1 MYTAQVPAIDMNKLN
16 FFIVQFVTDL
26 DAAVR
31 TGMVDVVAKAG
42 FKRLRRCYGSSLQH
56 CLGGSLVI

>member
-1 MYTAQVPAIDMNKLN
+1 MYTARASAIDMNKLN

-42 FKRLRRCYGSSLQH
+42 FNRFRRVTETPFNIAYEARP
-56 CLGGSLVI
+56 

>member
-1 MYTAQVPAIDMNKLN
+1 MNKLN

-31 TGMVDVVAKAG
+31 TGMVDVVAKA
-42 FKRLRRCYGSSLQH
+42 LR
-56 CLGGSLVI
+56 GSLVI